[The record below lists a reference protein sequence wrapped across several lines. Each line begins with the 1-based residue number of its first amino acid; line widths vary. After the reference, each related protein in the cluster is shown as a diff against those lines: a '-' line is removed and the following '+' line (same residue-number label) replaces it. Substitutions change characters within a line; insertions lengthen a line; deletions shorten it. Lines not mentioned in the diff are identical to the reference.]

1 MTCNAAG
8 RQNTGTSMLE
18 LVVSVCMIS
27 EPARCKDV
35 RLNFIEQTVTPHECF
50 FNGQIEIA
58 KWSESHPGWQ
68 VAKWGCARAGIMA
81 KA

>member
-1 MTCNAAG
+1 MI
-8 RQNTGTSMLE
+8 E
-18 LVVSVCMIS
+18 LVVSVCMIADPS
-27 EPARCKDV
+27 RCKDV
-35 RLNFIEQTVTPHECF
+35 RLNFVEQNVTPHECL